1 MEGENIISLLVE
13 QPYLSRL
20 PDRHQPQK
28 ALTFSVSVLA
38 VRSPFVPS
46 RPILPPSRNPYAPK
60 DHVGGHSTEGGG

>member
-1 MEGENIISLLVE
+1 VE

-28 ALTFSVSVLA
+28 ALAFSVSVLA

-60 DHVGGHSTEGGG
+60 DHVAAIAPREGDENTI